1 MCIRGGQALACSLGA
16 GLLLGRQLVG
26 RCRRRGTRGQ
36 GPARRIT
43 AQLLDGR
50 DSLAALADGFLGRAE
65 LDGRFLVGCSGG
77 EQRVLRLAA
86 SIAAG
91 QAWLTDGTI
100 AERARLLTRLDN
112 FLRTSPAVMNAF
124 TAFMAEDTGLPN
136 PATPS

>member
-1 MCIRGGQALACSLGA
+1 MPGRQQTPRRAGHGHGSGCWLDREDFTSQFITTTGA
-16 GLLLGRQLVG
+16 GSD
-26 RCRRRGTRGQ
+26 GT
-36 GPARRIT
+36 AT
-43 AQLLDGR
+43 ASSDWEAAI
-50 DSLAALADGFLGRAE
+50 AALDAGE
-65 LDGRFLVGCSGG
+65 LPCSGG

-91 QAWLTDGTI
+91 QTWLTDGTI

-112 FLRTSPAVMNAF
+112 FLRTSPAVMNAL